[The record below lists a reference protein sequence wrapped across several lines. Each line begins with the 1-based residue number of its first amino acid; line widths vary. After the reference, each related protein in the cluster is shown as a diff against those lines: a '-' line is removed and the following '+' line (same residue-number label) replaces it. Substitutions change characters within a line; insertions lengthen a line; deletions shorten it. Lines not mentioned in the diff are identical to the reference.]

1 MRNTN
6 VIRNAALLGLVVLA
20 AGCPELLDD
29 YDLGFDD
36 AFYGADGDAYY
47 WQGYDD
53 SYDTVEDVYVYYA
66 GGDIP
71 EVAEPAYDAGYYDG
85 LWYAYN
91 DGYFVAYD
99 YAFTIGFSEGY
110 DAAFYSDYLDFLA
123 GDFHIEYDNGGWDD
137 GYNDGF
143 SEGRVFGAWDY
154 REGWDL
160 DWLDALLDYQ
170 SETDVCVELAD
181 HTLLCTGLDGPV
193 VLYEYGYDPTALKS
207 GRGSRTAPNRLSIR
221 NAGVAKAGD
230 PPPLTYRALSPARQ
244 DALNKRPSTTSRSAR
259 PLTLGTTWLERVN
272 AYLGATKAAAKA
284 APRSRAVAE

>member
-6 VIRNAALLGLVVLA
+6 AVRSAALLGMVVLA
-20 AGCPELLDD
+20 AAGCPDLFDD

-36 AFYGADGDAYY
+36 AFYGAEGDDYY

-53 SYDTVEDVYVYYA
+53 SYDTVEDTDVYYA

-71 EVAEPAYDAGYYDG
+71 EVAEPLYDAGYYDG

-123 GDFHIEYDNGGWDD
+123 GDVHVEYDNGGWDD

-143 SEGRVFGAWDY
+143 SEGRIFGAADY
-154 REGWDL
+154 EADWPF
-160 DWLDALLDYQ
+160 DWLDALLDY
-170 SETDVCVELAD
+170 SSGTDLYFEEIDLG
-181 HTLLCTGLDGPV
+181 TGVYGPV
-193 VLYEYGYDPTALKS
+193 YLYEYGYDPTLSKS
-207 GRGSRTAPNRLSIR
+207 GGGSRTVPNRLSIR
-221 NAGVAKAGD
+221 NAGVAKASD
-230 PPPLTYRALSPARQ
+230 PPPLTYRALTPERQ
-244 DALNKRPSTTSRSAR
+244 DALDKCPGTTSRSAR
-259 PLTLGTTWLERVN
+259 ALTLGTTWLERVN
-272 AYLGATKAAAKA
+272 AYLAETEAAAKSA
-284 APRSRAVAE
+284 RRARAVAQ